1 MIDIRPIL
9 FVIGILLTTL
19 AAFMFLPA
27 LVDAAQGHPDWRVFL
42 SAAFFTLF
50 IGVSLVLMNRT
61 GPVRLNIRQTF
72 LLTTLAWVV
81 MAAFAALPF
90 VFADIE
96 LDYADAF
103 FEAMSGLTT
112 TGSTVIVGLDDAPPG
127 ILLWRALLQWQGGIG
142 IIVMAIAVLPML
154 GIGGMA
160 LFRTESSDQSEKV
173 LPRAAQM
180 STVIGLIYLTL
191 SVAAAVAYWLAGM
204 TFFEAMCHA
213 MTTIATAGF
222 STSDASIGHFASPA
236 IEWIATVFMIIGGL
250 PFVLYF
256 QVVRGNGVLLWRDSQ
271 TRAFLVL
278 VLVVVGVMA
287 GWLWL
292 ANDTALEVAV
302 RHAAFNTVSVLTGTG
317 YASTDYNSWG
327 GFAVT
332 LLLFVMVVGGCT
344 GSTTGGIKMFRF
356 QVISA
361 IVPVQIRRL
370 LLPHGIFVAH
380 YNRKPIPDAAADS
393 VMSFFFL
400 FALIFVAVAVALAG
414 FGLDFMTSVSGALT
428 ALANVGPGLGDVIGP
443 AGNFAS
449 LPDGAKWLL
458 AAAML
463 LGRLEL
469 FTVLV
474 LFTPRFWRG

>member
-19 AAFMFLPA
+19 AVFMFLPA
-27 LVDAAQGHPDWRVFL
+27 LVDAAQGNPDWRVFL

-50 IGVSLVLMNRT
+50 IGVSLGLMNRT

-112 TGSTVIVGLDDAPPG
+112 TGSTVIVGLDNAPPG
-127 ILLWRALLQWQGGIG
+127 ILLWRSLLQWQGGIG

-173 LPRAAQM
+173 VPRAAQM

-213 MTTIATAGF
+213 MTTISTAGF

-256 QVVRGNGVLLWRDSQ
+256 QLVRGNGELLWRDSQ

-278 VLVVVGVMA
+278 VLFVVGVMA

-292 ANDTALEVAV
+292 ANDTALEIAV
-302 RHAAFNTVSVLTGTG
+302 RHAAFNTVSVITGTG
-317 YASTDYNSWG
+317 YASTDYNLWG

-332 LLLFVMVVGGCT
+332 VLLFIMVVGGCT

-356 QVISA
+356 QVIAA

-370 LLPHGIFVAH
+370 LLPHGIFVPH
-380 YNRKPIPDAAADS
+380 YSHKPIPDAAADS

-400 FALIFVAVAVALAG
+400 FALIFVGLAVALAG

>member
-27 LVDAAQGHPDWRVFL
+27 VVDAAQGHPDWRVFL

-50 IGVSLVLMNRT
+50 IGVSLVLMNRS

-96 LDYADAF
+96 LDYTDAF

-213 MTTIATAGF
+213 MTTISTAGF
-222 STSDASIGHFASPA
+222 STADASIGHFASPA
-236 IEWIATVFMIIGGL
+236 IEWIATVFMVIGGL

-256 QVVRGNGVLLWRDSQ
+256 QLVRGNGELLWRDSQ

-278 VLVVVGVMA
+278 IVIAVGVMA

-292 ANDTALEVAV
+292 ANDTALEIAV
-302 RHAAFNTVSVLTGTG
+302 RHAAFNTVSVITGTG

-370 LLPHGIFVAH
+370 LLPHGIFVPH

-458 AAAML
+458 SAAML